1 MLQCFPSA
9 KALGYDSKEMKLT
22 NEPPLRQGTIWL
34 ILAIAIGF
42 GIEIATNSIGND
54 SALLKLGALPDNG
67 QLHGEFWRIATYSFL
82 HFNWV
87 HLLLNIGLLFWIGRI
102 VEDQVGTGQGALIY
116 FVSVLCSA
124 AIILLVHN
132 WYPKEG
138 ATVGASGGVFGLLGA
153 ALIISYRQ
161 NTDAR
166 LRMWL
171 WLVLAIG
178 FGVSLLPDISMAGH
192 IGGIIGGVPVALLVK
207 MRHKAG

>member
-1 MLQCFPSA
+1 MFPSA

-22 NEPPLRQGTIWL
+22 NNPPLRQGTIWL
-34 ILAIAIGF
+34 IVAIAIAF
-42 GIEIATNSIGND
+42 GIEIATNSVGND

-82 HFNWV
+82 HFNWL
-87 HLLLNIGLLFWIGRI
+87 HLILNVGLLFWIGRI
-102 VEDQVGTGQGALIY
+102 VEQQVGTGRGALIY

-124 AIILLVHN
+124 AVILLAHN
-132 WYPKEG
+132 WHPKEG

-161 NTDAR
+161 NADNR
-166 LRMWL
+166 LRRSL
-171 WLVLAIG
+171 WIVLAVG

-192 IGGIIGGVPVALLVK
+192 IGGIIGGVPIALLLS
-207 MRHKAG
+207 MRRNEN